1 MKLQRYDIY
10 HEVDGDAFIVK
21 ECRDDGAHMDAGEA
35 LDVIEALEKC
45 WRAVAEENKRLRE
58 TLNDIEKKRC
68 KLCGSSEL
76 ALDALEAKDET

>member
-35 LDVIEALEKC
+35 LEIIAELKKALQDVYDEGDCVIMRRIIKRVLEKT
-45 WRAVAEENKRLRE
+45 E
-58 TLNDIEKKRC
+58 
-68 KLCGSSEL
+68 
-76 ALDALEAKDET
+76 